1 MLIYCLKHTKKQTG
15 NVNSKVLKTESGRTM
30 LSSTCALFCSKKS
43 RFMRA
48 QEANGLLS
56 SIGLKT
62 ILNKI
67 LLLGKI
73 LF

>member
-1 MLIYCLKHTKKQTG
+1 
-15 NVNSKVLKTESGRTM
+15 
-30 LSSTCALFCSKKS
+30 
-43 RFMRA
+43 MRA

-62 ILNKI
+62 LLNKI

>member
-1 MLIYCLKHTKKQTG
+1 M
-15 NVNSKVLKTESGRTM
+15 NSKVLKTKSCRTM

-62 ILNKI
+62 LLNKI
-67 LLLGKI
+67 LL
-73 LF
+73 FV